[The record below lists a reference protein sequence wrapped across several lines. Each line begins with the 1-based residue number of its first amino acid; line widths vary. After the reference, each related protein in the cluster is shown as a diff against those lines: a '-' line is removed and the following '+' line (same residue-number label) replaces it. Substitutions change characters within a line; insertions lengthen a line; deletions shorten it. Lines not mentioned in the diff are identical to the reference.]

1 MMSLLRAVLLRS
13 LTLCLLTLLASAAAA
28 QDYLGSER
36 CITCHEAAGA
46 AWEGSHHA
54 LAWTAPTPDNIS
66 ANFDGTEFTL
76 GDMQAR
82 FSLTADGAPHVSVTE
97 RDGVTTEYDVHSV
110 IGVEPLQQY
119 ILETE
124 PGRLQSFDV
133 VWDTEKGGWFHLYP
147 EQNYAPD
154 DGLHWTGPYKT
165 WNSRCAACHATGFEA
180 GYEPQSRS
188 FASTQVE
195 IGVGCEACHGP
206 GSAHVTWAESY
217 ETTQEAP
224 PPAYGFTVDMSQ
236 PAQMI
241 EQCATC
247 HSRREPFT
255 DGNPLPGTPY
265 HDSYNL
271 SLLREGAYEADGQI
285 LDEVYVYGS
294 FLQSKMYAEGV
305 SCSNCHLPHEAELI
319 AEGNAVCTQCHSPAG
334 NPEFPSL
341 PLKVFDGPEHTHHP
355 EGSAGAQCKTCHMTE
370 RVYMGNDWRADH
382 SFRIPRP
389 DLSAETGAPDACTTC
404 HEDQSPEWAAAKLEE
419 WFPESTH
426 RGPHYGQ
433 ILAHGRRDP
442 ARAAPK
448 LRSLSQDTDMA
459 GIVRATALYL
469 LEQAG
474 DPSEAAALESLLQD
488 PDPLVRSAA
497 VRLQRVAPA
506 MERAPRIMQSLS
518 DPSRSVR
525 MAAAQSMLDAQI
537 AHMPGRYE
545 RALRS
550 AFAEWQASMAS
561 RLDFPETHLQMGGM
575 ALVMRNMPAA
585 ANAFAEAT
593 RLDPQLSDAWIM
605 QIRIAFATGNEAQGR
620 ALLGEALEQV
630 PDNMTLQMMNAE
642 LTGQQMDLLPPPSA
656 D

>member
-1 MMSLLRAVLLRS
+1 MLHRLA
-13 LTLCLLTLLASAAAA
+13 CLLLPLASALFASAAVA
-28 QDYLGSER
+28 QDYLGSES
-36 CITCHEAAGA
+36 CIACHEAAGE

-54 LAWTAPTPDNIS
+54 LAWTEATAENIT
-66 ANFDGTEFTL
+66 ADFDGSEFTL

-82 FSLTADGAPHVSVTE
+82 FSLTPEGKAHVSVTE

-119 ILETE
+119 VLETA

-147 EQNYAPD
+147 QQNYAPD

-180 GYEPQSRS
+180 NYDPQARS

-206 GSAHVTWAESY
+206 GSAHADWAETY
-217 ETTQEAP
+217 ETSQEAP
-224 PPAYGFTVDMSQ
+224 PPAHGFTVDMSD

-247 HSRREPFT
+247 HSRREPYT
-255 DGNPLPGTPY
+255 DGNPIPGTPY
-265 HDSYNL
+265 HDTYNL

-305 SCSNCHLPHEAELI
+305 SCSTCHLPHEAELI
-319 AEGNAVCTQCHSPAG
+319 TEGNAVCTQCHSPAG

-355 EGSAGAQCKTCHMTE
+355 AGSAGAQCKNCHMVE
-370 RVYMGNDWRADH
+370 RVYMGNDWRTDH

-389 DLSAETGAPDACTTC
+389 DLDAETGAPDACTTC

-419 WFPESTH
+419 WFPDSTH
-426 RGPHYGQ
+426 RGPHYGEV
-433 ILAHGRRDP
+433 LAHGRRDP
-442 ARAAPK
+442 ARAAAG

-459 GIVRATALYL
+459 GIVRATAIYL

-474 DPSEAAALESLLQD
+474 DPAEAAALEALLQD
-488 PDPLVRSAA
+488 PHPLVRSAA
-497 VRLQRVAPA
+497 VRLQRAAPA
-506 MERAPRIMQSLS
+506 MERAPRIMASLS

-525 MAAAQSMLDAQI
+525 MAAAQSLLDAQI
-537 AHMPGRYE
+537 ARMPPRYE
-545 RALRS
+545 TALRN
-550 AFAEWQASMAS
+550 AFGEWQASMAS

-585 ANAFAEAT
+585 MNAFAEAT

-605 QIRIAFATGNEAQGR
+605 QVRIAFATGDEAQGR
-620 ALLGEALEQV
+620 ALLDTALARNPGNV
-630 PDNMTLQMMNAE
+630 TLQMMRRE
-642 LTGQQMDLLPPPSA
+642 LTGEDMDLLPPPSA